1 MSFLR
6 GTRENLFTFLNIN
19 TIFVISK
26 FAFTKLFPR
35 NWVPLSGDMKLYYV
49 EFKVDNEVMAP
60 GGKSSYR
67 GNFGGKMKNILGK
80 RASKAPV
87 FLEELAKLGVV

>member
-1 MSFLR
+1 
-6 GTRENLFTFLNIN
+6 
-19 TIFVISK
+19 
-26 FAFTKLFPR
+26 
-35 NWVPLSGDMKLYYV
+35 MKLYYV

-87 FLEELAKLGVV
+87 FLEELAKLGAV